1 MSSFATPQISVP
13 SFGFRSLGVKFFV
26 IMLLAFFMSISGFFV
41 EGLTTE
47 RASNHGVLAASA
59 DYPTEPPKSVL
70 GIRLADS
77 YRSTRRSLH
86 YITLFLGLVFLTY
99 FLFEVRTGKRVHLAQ
114 YALVG
119 VAQTVF
125 YLLLLSFAEHLGFDV
140 SFLIAGASTIAL
152 LSANAEWVFRSRKLA
167 LRALAV
173 FTALYAFIY
182 VLLRVEAYALLVGAW
197 FLLTGFACVALG
209 DVRALAP
216 ATMSGAY
223 AMGMTLVAAIHFL
236 SAKKAGTD
244 EEEEL

>member
-1 MSSFATPQISVP
+1 MSSFTSFNP
-13 SFGFRSLGVKFFV
+13 SIPGFRSRSLGAKFFV

-41 EGLTTE
+41 ESLTTE
-47 RASNHGVLAASA
+47 RANNHGLLAASA
-59 DYPTEPPKSVL
+59 EHPTEQAKTVF

-99 FLFEVRTGKRVHLAQ
+99 FLFEVHTGKRVHPAQ

-152 LSANAEWVFRSRKLA
+152 LSVNAEWVFRSRTLA

-182 VLLRVEAYALLVGAW
+182 VLLRLEAYALLVGAIAS
-197 FLLTGFACVALG
+197 FAA
-209 DVRALAP
+209 
-216 ATMSGAY
+216 
-223 AMGMTLVAAIHFL
+223 VAAAMYSTRNVDWYGNGNMAPNFASVPPNDASGPSVRESWL
-236 SAKKAGTD
+236 K
-244 EEEEL
+244 